1 MWMGLVAMKTWM
13 RDLRAFATASAAA
26 SMSSLRVRAREA
38 TVGRSTAAATAR
50 TPSKSPG
57 EETANP
63 ASTTSTPSRSSCVPI
78 SAFSSGESAM
88 PGDCS
93 PSRNVVSKIV
103 ILRLTA
109 HPPCL
114 RTEAHYFCEKV
125 GVCACSA
132 RERVLPLEGENAE
145 ENDDEGARRRL
156 GGSADDAL
164 GCEGGARQ
172 AECSV
177 VKASCACQ
185 APM

>member
-1 MWMGLVAMKTWM
+1 MWIGLVAMKTWM
-13 RDLRAFATASAAA
+13 RDRFAPASDCAAA
-26 SMSSLRVRAREA
+26 SRSSSRVRARAA

-114 RTEAHYFCEKV
+114 QTEAHYFCGKV

-145 ENDDEGARRRL
+145 ENDDEAARRRL
-156 GGSADDAL
+156 GEADDAL
-164 GCEGGARQ
+164 GCDGGARQ
-172 AECSV
+172 ADCSV
-177 VKASCACQ
+177 VKRLGACQ

>member
-1 MWMGLVAMKTWM
+1 
-13 RDLRAFATASAAA
+13 
-26 SMSSLRVRAREA
+26 
-38 TVGRSTAAATAR
+38 
-50 TPSKSPG
+50 
-57 EETANP
+57 
-63 ASTTSTPSRSSCVPI
+63 
-78 SAFSSGESAM
+78 M

-145 ENDDEGARRRL
+145 ENDDEAARRRL
-156 GGSADDAL
+156 GGADDAL
-164 GCEGGARQ
+164 GCDSGARQ
-172 AECSV
+172 VECSV
-177 VKASCACQ
+177 VKPSCACQ